1 MNSAVEFEHWIGALP
16 TGTALNDA
24 IDVVARLTEQAER
37 MAGKGANELAMSQAL
52 GATFAY
58 MVAYFHHLAI
68 DRREPPEAL
77 AKAAEGIPDLEDSDL
92 DCLYTGVTE
101 PGAYRE

>member
-1 MNSAVEFEHWIGALP
+1 MNSAVEFERWIGTLP
-16 TGTALNDA
+16 TGAALSNA

-52 GATFAY
+52 GATFGY

-77 AKAAEGIPDLEDSDL
+77 AKAADGIPDLETSDL
-92 DCLYTGVTE
+92 DCLCTVVTE
-101 PGAYRE
+101 PPAYRT